1 MSNQSQRGIS
11 LLFSLLMSLLLL
23 SRLPKKLLLLF
34 THFQLFWDLLH
45 EQSESARNLS
55 PFFSLVVVVVVVKA
69 AEEASPALYPFP
81 AVLGS
86 LT

>member
-1 MSNQSQRGIS
+1 MTFISIVGHFLSSLLATGSVLSTSTSMVLSHRGTSLS
-11 LLFSLLMSLLLL
+11 LLF
-23 SRLPKKLLLLF
+23 
-34 THFQLFWDLLH
+34 
-45 EQSESARNLS
+45 
-55 PFFSLVVVVVVVKA
+55 VIVVVKA

>member
-1 MSNQSQRGIS
+1 MSNQNQRGIS
-11 LLFSLLMSLLLL
+11 VLVL
-23 SRLPKKLLLLF
+23 
-34 THFQLFWDLLH
+34 
-45 EQSESARNLS
+45 
-55 PFFSLVVVVVVVKA
+55 SLVVVVVVVKA